1 MGTLPP
7 VSRFLSLGIPVFAL
21 VLALG
26 GCATDQGTLLIAA
39 TRPVQF
45 DLRDVDVAGISVHR
59 EVTGSDTRVTSVLFL
74 PTAESPRLE
83 RAVEEALVAGG
94 GDVMARVRVRT
105 IDWWFLVGVSTVQVR
120 GDVVD
125 LTGGP

>member
-1 MGTLPP
+1 MPL
-7 VSRFLSLGIPVFAL
+7 VSRCLSLTVPVFVLA
-21 VLALG
+21 LALG
-26 GCATDQGTLLIAA
+26 GCATNQGTLLIAA

-45 DLRDVDVAGISVHR
+45 DLRDVDLAEISVHR
-59 EVTGSDTRVTSVLFL
+59 EVTGSDTRITSVLFL

-83 RAVEEALVAGG
+83 RAVEEALFDGG
-94 GDVMARVRVRT
+94 GDVMTRVRVRT

-125 LTGGP
+125 LTGRP